1 MHGLTQRPGD
11 SNVTD
16 SLFKET
22 GLLSSPAF
30 SRAALAQAI
39 CFILIQGLKMLFFS
53 RLPKYDK
60 QPLCSSPLFTAC
72 SMLCCKIFTVKL
84 STMLATRPA
93 FTVWWHSPSV
103 YAPSA
108 PHQCLL
114 AARPGNRPTS
124 RDLPE
129 QFKHPTSFQAW
140 HQARVKFF
148 FFFHCPAK
156 ALPKVSEFQLG
167 MTSEKKTKK
176 QKHHSFLLQ
185 LLSRL
190 FVSLTD

>member
-1 MHGLTQRPGD
+1 M
-11 SNVTD
+11 TD

-22 GLLSSPAF
+22 SLLSSLAF

-39 CFILIQGLKMLFFS
+39 CFILIRGLKMLVFS

-114 AARPGNRPTS
+114 VVGLGNQPTS

-129 QFKHPTSFQAW
+129 QFKRPVSFQAW
-140 HQARVKFF
+140 LQTCVKFF
-148 FFFHCPAK
+148 LFT
-156 ALPKVSEFQLG
+156 ALQR
-167 MTSEKKTKK
+167 
-176 QKHHSFLLQ
+176 HHQRFSSSNLA
-185 LLSRL
+185 
-190 FVSLTD
+190 

>member
-1 MHGLTQRPGD
+1 M
-11 SNVTD
+11 TD

-39 CFILIQGLKMLFFS
+39 CFILIRGLKMLFFS

-72 SMLCCKIFTVKL
+72 SMLCCKIFPVKL
-84 STMLATRPA
+84 STTLATRPA

-108 PHQCLL
+108 PSPMPACGGAWEPAHFSRPSGAVQMPRQLPGL
-114 AARPGNRPTS
+114 ASDTC
-124 RDLPE
+124 
-129 QFKHPTSFQAW
+129 K
-140 HQARVKFF
+140 VFF
-148 FFFHCPAK
+148 IHCPAK
-156 ALPKVSEFQLG
+156 APPKVFEFQLG
-167 MTSEKKTKK
+167 MTSKKKK
-176 QKHHSFLLQ
+176 KRHSFLLQ